1 MELLKLSMAMNKFY
15 NNLQDREKK
24 LLIGA
29 IVLIFL
35 FVVFIYVKGTYD
47 KYNISKKNLIKAKY
61 DYEYVYKKVSNLKLS
76 IDKTSISKNNINLII
91 KKNNLINAISELS
104 INQENELIQIT
115 FKADTISS
123 AITFTESIINNTES
137 KINKINYKN
146 YNESIGVTLV
156 FNS

>member
-24 LLIGA
+24 LLLGA

-35 FVVFIYVKGTYD
+35 FVVFIYAKGTYD

>member
-24 LLIGA
+24 LLLGA

-47 KYNISKKNLIKAKY
+47 KYNISKKNLINAKY

>member
-24 LLIGA
+24 LLLGA

>member
-24 LLIGA
+24 LLLGA

-35 FVVFIYVKGTYD
+35 FVVFIYAKGTYD

-146 YNESIGVTLV
+146 YNENIGVTLV

>member
-24 LLIGA
+24 LLLGA

-35 FVVFIYVKGTYD
+35 FVVFIYAKGTYD

-115 FKADTISS
+115 FKADSISS

>member
-24 LLIGA
+24 LLLGA

-35 FVVFIYVKGTYD
+35 FVVFIYAKGTYD

-115 FKADTISS
+115 FKADSISS

-146 YNESIGVTLV
+146 FNESIGVTLV

>member
-1 MELLKLSMAMNKFY
+1 MELLKLSMAMGKFY

-24 LLIGA
+24 LLLGA

-35 FVVFIYVKGTYD
+35 FVVFIYAKGTYD

>member
-24 LLIGA
+24 LLLGA

-115 FKADTISS
+115 FKADSISS

>member
-146 YNESIGVTLV
+146 YNESIGVTLI

>member
-35 FVVFIYVKGTYD
+35 FVVFIYAKGTYD
-47 KYNISKKNLIKAKY
+47 QYNISKKNLIKAKY

>member
-24 LLIGA
+24 LLLGA

-47 KYNISKKNLIKAKY
+47 KYIISKKNLIKAKY

>member
-24 LLIGA
+24 LLLGA

-104 INQENELIQIT
+104 INQENELVQIT

>member
-1 MELLKLSMAMNKFY
+1 MNKFY

-24 LLIGA
+24 LLLGA

-35 FVVFIYVKGTYD
+35 FVVFIYVIGTYD

-115 FKADTISS
+115 FKADSISS
-123 AITFTESIINNTES
+123 AITITESIINNTES

>member
-1 MELLKLSMAMNKFY
+1 MNKFY

-24 LLIGA
+24 LLLGA
-29 IVLIFL
+29 IVLILL

-115 FKADTISS
+115 FKADSISS

>member
-1 MELLKLSMAMNKFY
+1 MLKELT
-15 NNLQDREKK
+15 
-24 LLIGA
+24 I
-29 IVLIFL
+29 
-35 FVVFIYVKGTYD
+35 
-47 KYNISKKNLIKAKY
+47 NITFQR
-61 DYEYVYKKVSNLKLS
+61 
-76 IDKTSISKNNINLII
+76 KTSS
-91 KKNNLINAISELS
+91 KNNLINAISELS

>member
-24 LLIGA
+24 LLLGA

-76 IDKTSISKNNINLII
+76 IDKTSFSKNNINLII

-115 FKADTISS
+115 FKADSISS

>member
-24 LLIGA
+24 LLLGA

-35 FVVFIYVKGTYD
+35 FVVFIYAKGTYD
-47 KYNISKKNLIKAKY
+47 KYNISKKNLLKAKY

>member
-24 LLIGA
+24 LLLGA

-35 FVVFIYVKGTYD
+35 FVVFIYVIGTYD